1 MSQYLGA
8 DLATLPAPQIIEP
21 LDFEQILAALKAD
34 ILARAP
40 ELAEVLALESDPIV
54 KLLEACA
61 YRELLYRARVNDAAR
76 AHLLAFATGTDLDHL
91 AAMFGVV
98 RMAGE
103 EDARLR
109 QRIQLRVAALAAQGT
124 REHYEFHALTA
135 SAQVRAVR
143 ASQSAP
149 GKVLVMLWVM
159 DPAQA
164 QAVRTVVDTALNAD
178 NARMLGVDLT
188 VAVATARPIH
198 ITARISRTRTA
209 PASLLA
215 QLQTRLVAAFEGMRT
230 MEGAVARSY
239 ITTLLHVEGVAA
251 VDYPDA
257 TAPQSITM
265 IEAGQFPALG
275 TVQLIDAGVAL

>member
-1 MSQYLGA
+1 MAVELLEFENIVTAIKA
-8 DLATLPAPQIIEP
+8 DVLARYPEAANVLNLESEP
-21 LDFEQILAALKAD
+21 L
-34 ILARAP
+34 
-40 ELAEVLALESDPIV
+40 V
-54 KLLEACA
+54 KLLEAFA
-61 YRELLYRARVNDAAR
+61 YRELLFRARVNDAAR
-76 AHLLAFATGTDLDHL
+76 AHLLAFATGADLDHL
-91 AAMFGVV
+91 GAMFGVV
-98 RMAGE
+98 RMDGE
-103 EDARLR
+103 DDTRLR
-109 QRIQLRVAALAAQGT
+109 QRVQLRVAALAAQGT

-135 SAQVRAVR
+135 SAQVRAAR

-188 VAVATARPIH
+188 VAVATALPIH

-209 PASLLA
+209 PAALLA
-215 QLQTRLVAAFEGMRT
+215 QLQARLVAAFDAMRT
-230 MEGAVARSY
+230 MEGTVARSY
-239 ITTLLHVEGVAA
+239 ITTLLHVDGVAA

-257 TAPQSITM
+257 TAPQSITV

>member
-1 MSQYLGA
+1 M
-8 DLATLPAPQIIEP
+8 
-21 LDFEQILAALKAD
+21 AAL
-34 ILARAP
+34 
-40 ELAEVLALESDPIV
+40 
-54 KLLEACA
+54 
-61 YRELLYRARVNDAAR
+61 
-76 AHLLAFATGTDLDHL
+76 G
-91 AAMFGVV
+91 
-98 RMAGE
+98 
-103 EDARLR
+103 
-109 QRIQLRVAALAAQGT
+109 AQGT

-143 ASQSAP
+143 ANQSAP

-164 QAVRTVVDTALNAD
+164 QAARTVVDTSLNAD

-188 VAVATARPIH
+188 VAVAAARPIH

-230 MEGAVARSY
+230 MEGTVARSY

-257 TAPQSITM
+257 TAPQSITV